1 MKFYTSVGP
10 NPRVVKMFA
19 VERGIELPSEIVD
32 LRGGDNRRPPY
43 TNINA
48 FGQMP
53 ALELD
58 NGEIV
63 TEITAICEYLD
74 ETHPGPSLIGSTA
87 EERSQTRRWLR
98 WADLNIC
105 EPIGHGFRF
114 GEGIDLFKERIRCL
128 PEASQGFKA
137 IAQDNIA
144 FLDGQL
150 ANNEYLT
157 GSKVTLVDIHLF
169 CFIDF
174 GRNRGQPLNDE
185 FTHVGRWIADM
196 EARPSADASVL
207 DVS

>member
-19 VERGIELPSEIVD
+19 VERGIDLPSETVD

-43 TNINA
+43 TDINS

-53 ALELD
+53 ALVLD

-74 ETHPGPSLIGSTA
+74 ETQPGPSLIGSTA

-98 WADLNIC
+98 WVDLNIC

-114 GEGIDLFKERIRCL
+114 GEGIEFFKERIRCV

-137 IAQDNIA
+137 IAQDNIC
-144 FLDGQL
+144 LL
-150 ANNEYLT
+150 YT
-157 GSKVTLVDIHLF
+157 S
-169 CFIDF
+169 
-174 GRNRGQPLNDE
+174 
-185 FTHVGRWIADM
+185 
-196 EARPSADASVL
+196 PSPRD
-207 DVS
+207 